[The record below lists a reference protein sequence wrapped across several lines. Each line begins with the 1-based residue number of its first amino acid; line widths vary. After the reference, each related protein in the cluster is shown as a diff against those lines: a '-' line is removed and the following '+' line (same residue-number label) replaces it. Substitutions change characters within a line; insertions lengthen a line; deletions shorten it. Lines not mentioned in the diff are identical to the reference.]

1 MRLDAS
7 TAEIVHFLEKQ
18 GYRVHFPVIAE
29 ISDEQG
35 RIALEGNRH
44 VIVTREESGL
54 HAEYDAGAK
63 MKGIRERLAERPSA
77 LNLTDEEAATV
88 ARAFAENAWDGLYL
102 FYDGSIK
109 PDSWAKTLS
118 SRLAALVSIAT
129 EGIPIHISRIGFE
142 KWQRDTGWKEMP

>member
-7 TAEIVHFLEKQ
+7 TAEIVQFLQKQ
-18 GYRVHFPVIAE
+18 GYRVHFPVDAE
-29 ISDEQG
+29 ISDEQA
-35 RIALEGNRH
+35 RIAVGGNRY
-44 VIVTREESGL
+44 VIVTRTSSGL
-54 HAEYDAGAK
+54 AAEYDAGPE

-77 LNLTDEEAATV
+77 LNLTDEQAAAV
-88 ARAFAENAWDGLYL
+88 AKAFADNSWDGLYL

-129 EGIPIHISRIGFE
+129 EGIPIHISRTGFE
-142 KWQRDTGWKEMP
+142 KWQRDTGWKPTP